1 MFEAFRTLWA
11 PTPSAIYVFEDGVV
25 EVRPS
30 RASQWPVVLF
40 FVGLI
45 GAVESAATPMGAT
58 SNFFRVAGGL
68 GFAAI
73 FGSLALTLQRKSL
86 DERLDVIAA
95 MGLGATSEATVAAVR
110 PLTLYSSTDIES
122 VHLEAPPHVGVALGR
137 LQQWFGMRIWP
148 RLVIRLNGGAQRVLR
163 VPTAQQERAVA
174 ALSGVLGPRFQSAL
188 VAA

>member
-11 PTPSAIYVFEDGVV
+11 PTPSAIYVFEDGIV
-25 EVRPS
+25 EIRPS

-95 MGLGATSEATVAAVR
+95 MGLGATSQATVAAVA
-110 PLTLYSSTDIES
+110 PLTLYSSKDIES
-122 VHLEAPPHVGVALGR
+122 VQLEAPPHVGGPLGR
-137 LQQWFGMRIWP
+137 LQRWFGIRVWP
-148 RLVIRLNGGAQRVLR
+148 RLVIRLNGGGRRVLR
-163 VPTAQQERAVA
+163 VPTAQQGRAVA
-174 ALSGVLGPRFQSAL
+174 ALSAVLGLRFQSGL